1 MSCSRCPVRRRRR
14 AAPVVALVLAPA
26 CVVFV
31 LLLLLPS
38 ASASA
43 VAAVGRPAS
52 VAAPAS
58 VGPTRARHVHPYLP
72 PVDGPIVDHFRP
84 PACTWCAGNR
94 GIDYA
99 VAPGT
104 SARASAAGVVTFAG
118 PGGFDLFVVVAHAD
132 GLRTTY
138 AFLASVG
145 VSVGDRVAQGQV
157 VGTTG
162 DRLHFGVR
170 RGDDYL
176 DPERLLAGLVV
187 RSRLVPTDGS
197 PARAL

>member
-1 MSCSRCPVRRRRR
+1 MPRSRCPVRRRRR
-14 AAPVVALVLAPA
+14 AAPVVALVLAPVA

-31 LLLLLPS
+31 LLLLPS
-38 ASASA
+38 AS
-43 VAAVGRPAS
+43 VAAVGRPARE
-52 VAAPAS
+52 AAPAS
-58 VGPTRARHVHPYLP
+58 VRPTRARHVHPYLP

-118 PGGFDLFVVVAHAD
+118 SVGFDLFVVVAHAD

>member
-1 MSCSRCPVRRRRR
+1 MFRSRCPDPCRR
-14 AAPVVALVLAPA
+14 ATRRVLIVLMTFVAAV
-26 CVVFV
+26 
-31 LLLLLPS
+31 LPS
-38 ASASA
+38 PGSAT
-43 VAAVGRPAS
+43 AAVGRPAS
-52 VAAPAS
+52 ATVPS
-58 VGPTRARHVHPYLP
+58 SLGVERARHLHPYLP

-99 VAPGT
+99 VVPGT
-104 SARASAAGVVTFAG
+104 GVRASAAGVVTFAG
-118 PGGFDLFVVVAHAD
+118 PVGHDLFVVVAHTD

-138 AFLASVG
+138 AFLASVS
-145 VSVGDRVAQGQV
+145 VSVGGRVAQGQV

-170 RGDDYL
+170 RGEEYL

-197 PARAL
+197 PARAS

>member
-1 MSCSRCPVRRRRR
+1 MPRSRCPVRRRRR
-14 AAPVVALVLAPA
+14 AAPVVALVLAPVA

-31 LLLLLPS
+31 LLLLPS
-38 ASASA
+38 AS

-52 VAAPAS
+52 EAAPAS
-58 VGPTRARHVHPYLP
+58 VRPTRARHVHPYLP

-99 VAPGT
+99 VAPGA

-118 PGGFDLFVVVAHAD
+118 PVGFDLFVVVAHAD

-157 VGTTG
+157 VGATG

>member
-1 MSCSRCPVRRRRR
+1 MFRSRCPDPCRPATRRV
-14 AAPVVALVLAPA
+14 PVVFIVLVAPTA
-26 CVVFV
+26 FV
-31 LLLLLPS
+31 AALLPS
-38 ASASA
+38 PGSAF
-43 VAAVGRPAS
+43 AAVGGTAS
-52 VAAPAS
+52 ATVPS
-58 VGPTRARHVHPYLP
+58 SLGVERARHLHPYLP

-104 SARASAAGVVTFAG
+104 GVRASAAGVVTFAG
-118 PGGFDLFVVVAHAD
+118 TVGFDLFVVVAHAD

-138 AFLASVG
+138 AFLATVG
-145 VSVGDRVAQGQV
+145 IAVGDRVAQGQV

-170 RGDDYL
+170 RGDEYL

-197 PARAL
+197 PARAS

>member
-1 MSCSRCPVRRRRR
+1 MSRSRCPARRRRR
-14 AAPVVALVLAPA
+14 AAPVVALVLAPVA

-31 LLLLLPS
+31 LLLLPP
-38 ASASA
+38 ASA

-52 VAAPAS
+52 VGAPAS
-58 VGPTRARHVHPYLP
+58 VGPTLARHVHPYLP

-118 PGGFDLFVVVAHAD
+118 PVGFDLFVVVAHAD

-157 VGTTG
+157 VGATG

-170 RGDDYL
+170 RGDAYL

-197 PARAL
+197 PARAW